1 MKRSRRTTVTTPK
14 LLIAGVLTL
23 VFIFVLSFGTGSFN
37 SDAKAAD
44 TNPAEV
50 KYYKSIQIQEGDSL
64 WSIATEYMN
73 NNYDSV
79 YDYIDE
85 LVTLNQLDDQKID
98 QIQEGDYLTV
108 AYFAEAGR

>member
-14 LLIAGVLTL
+14 FLIAGVLTL
-23 VFIFVLSFGTGSFN
+23 IFVIALSFGTERFY

-44 TNPAEV
+44 NIPAEV
-50 KYYKSIQIQEGDSL
+50 KYYKSVKIQKGDSL
-64 WSIATEYMN
+64 WSIAKEYMN
-73 NNYDSV
+73 DNYDSV

-85 LVTLNQLDDQKID
+85 LVILNQLEDREIN

-108 AYFAEAGR
+108 AYYTEAGR